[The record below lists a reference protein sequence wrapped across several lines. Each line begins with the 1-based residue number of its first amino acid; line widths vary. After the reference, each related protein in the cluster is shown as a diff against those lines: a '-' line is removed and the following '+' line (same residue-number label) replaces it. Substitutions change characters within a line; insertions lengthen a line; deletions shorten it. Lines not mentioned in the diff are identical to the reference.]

1 MIDVDELVERA
12 QAALEAGD
20 RLAARGYWRRASRI
34 APDRLDIWL
43 DLCQVTE
50 RPVDRERCLKHIVEL
65 DPDNAQARAELA
77 EWRAQLRAQAA
88 TQETAASAPP
98 GQERPYGRDNGR
110 DRALPAEGTALA
122 GTGTSA
128 GGIAPAAEGLPA
140 EGSAIGMRPDVTE
153 EMRRQWDEAMAA
165 GRPLVCIDHPHRE
178 TTLRCNRCGAP
189 ICTQCAVR
197 TPVGLRCKECIKA
210 QQAIFFNAQ
219 WYDYPIAALVSVALS
234 IPAAVL
240 AGMAGWWF
248 ALIISPLA
256 GGLIAGIV
264 HWAIGRRRG
273 RWTWLAVAA
282 CVVLGALVALAVR
295 PFAFI
300 PIAIYAVLAASAAVG
315 TLRLGKSR

>member
-20 RLAARGYWRRASRI
+20 RLAARGYWRRASRV

-43 DLCQVTE
+43 NLCQVTE

-65 DPDNAQARAELA
+65 DPDNAPARAELA
-77 EWRAQLRAQAA
+77 ELRAQSRARTG
-88 TQETAASAPP
+88 TQEDAASAPP
-98 GQERPYGRDNGR
+98 GQEQPYGRGNGR
-110 DRALPAEGTALA
+110 DRALGAEGTMLG
-122 GTGTSA
+122 GTVASVGS
-128 GGIAPAAEGLPA
+128 IPATEGLA
-140 EGSAIGMRPDVTE
+140 TEGSVIGMRPDVTE
-153 EMRRQWDEAMAA
+153 EMRRQWDEAIAT

-189 ICTQCAVR
+189 ICTRCAVR
-197 TPVGLRCKECIKA
+197 TPVGLRCKECVKA
-210 QQAIFFNAQ
+210 QQAIFFNGQ

-264 HWAIGRRRG
+264 HWAVGRRRG

-282 CVVLGALVALAVR
+282 CVALGALVALAVR